1 MNPHYTE
8 IGEES
13 TGIMFDKKFKAVL
26 VLCKAAEQNE
36 IAHEDLQILMRFT
49 ILNTDHISSS
59 PASCAN

>member
-26 VLCKAAEQNE
+26 VLCKAADQKE
-36 IAHEDLQILMRFT
+36 IAHEDLQILMRFA
-49 ILNTDHISSS
+49 ILKTDQI
-59 PASCAN
+59 

>member
-36 IAHEDLQILMRFT
+36 IAHEDLQILMRFA
-49 ILNTDHISSS
+49 ILKTDQI
-59 PASCAN
+59 